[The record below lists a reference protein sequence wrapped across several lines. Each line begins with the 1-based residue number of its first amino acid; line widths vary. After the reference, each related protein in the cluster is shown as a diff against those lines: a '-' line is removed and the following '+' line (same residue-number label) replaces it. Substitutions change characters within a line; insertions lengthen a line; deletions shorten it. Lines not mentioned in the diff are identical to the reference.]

1 MLLSLI
7 ICPQNL
13 HKYFNNLGDGA
24 MPATEE
30 TFSIGTVER
39 DTGISRDTL
48 RIWERRYG
56 YPQPLRNAKGERIY
70 PESQLRHLQKLRRFL
85 DQGMRPGKLLRLTEA
100 EFMALESASS
110 GAQTETLSSR
120 EPLSPLVVACLTAVQ
135 QLDEQALIDRLELAH
150 QQYGMANF
158 IRQIIAPCVT
168 TVGDAWARGDIEV
181 YQEHFFTQVLTQY
194 LNIEIAKMRSGGSRP
209 LVLLGSLPSE
219 LHTLGLSMTAAM
231 LACHGLACIQLGASM
246 PVDQLSKAAQEF
258 NVNIVGVSFSSA
270 YPYNNIHND
279 IRELRDSV
287 PGDIDIW
294 VGGEGV
300 RKLRKL
306 PVGVRKFTDFAQL
319 PL

>member
-1 MLLSLI
+1 
-7 ICPQNL
+7 
-13 HKYFNNLGDGA
+13 
-24 MPATEE
+24 MPAQEE

-56 YPQPLRNAKGERIY
+56 YPRPLRNAKGERIY

-85 DQGMRPGKLLRLTEA
+85 DQGIRPGKLLRLTEA
-100 EFMALESASS
+100 EFMALEEKSA
-110 GAQTETLSSR
+110 GEQTLRLSSSAPR
-120 EPLSPLVVACLTAVQ
+120 SPLVDACLTAVQ
-135 QLDEQALIDRLELAH
+135 QLDEQALLDALELAH
-150 QQYGMANF
+150 QRYGMADF
-158 IRQIIAPCVT
+158 IRQLAAPCVT
-168 TVGDAWARGDIEV
+168 AIGDAWASGDIEV
-181 YQEHFFTQVLTQY
+181 YQEHFFTQVMTQF
-194 LNIEIAKMRSGGSRP
+194 LNIEIANMRNGPSRP

-231 LACHGLACIQLGASM
+231 LACHGLSSIQLGAAM
-246 PVDQLSKAAQEF
+246 PMDQLSKAAQEF
-258 NVNIVGVSFSSA
+258 NVDIVGLSFSSA
-270 YPYNNIHND
+270 YPHSNIHND

-287 PGDIDIW
+287 PADIEVW

-306 PVGVRKFTDFAQL
+306 PAGVSKFTDFKQL

>member
-1 MLLSLI
+1 
-7 ICPQNL
+7 
-13 HKYFNNLGDGA
+13 
-24 MPATEE
+24 MPAQEE

-85 DQGMRPGKLLRLTEA
+85 DQGMRPGKLLRLTED
-100 EFMALESASS
+100 EFMALEEKFAGEHSL
-110 GAQTETLSSR
+110 TLSGSAP
-120 EPLSPLVVACLTAVQ
+120 EAPLVVACLTAVQ
-135 QLDEQALIDRLELAH
+135 QLDEQALLDALELAH
-150 QQYGMANF
+150 QQYGMADF
-158 IRQIIAPCVT
+158 IRQLAAPCVT
-168 TVGDAWARGDIEV
+168 AVGEAWAKGNIEV
-181 YQEHFFTQVLTQY
+181 YQEHFFTQIMTQF
-194 LNIEIAKMRSGGSRP
+194 LNIEIAKMRNGVSRP

-231 LACHGLACIQLGASM
+231 LACHGLASIQLGGSM

-258 NVNIVGVSFSSA
+258 NVDIVGVSFSSA
-270 YPYNNIHND
+270 YVYGTIRND
-279 IRELRDSV
+279 IQELRDSV
-287 PGDIDIW
+287 PADIEVW

-306 PVGVRKFTDFAQL
+306 PAGVSKFTDFDKL
-319 PL
+319 PF